1 MISQTGLHLCLFVLS
16 STTFAF
22 IVNLTLN
29 DPSKDKTLVSDFVMK
44 ALLIALDCTSSYFPN
59 EYYQIETFKL
69 YFNHSASGICW
80 YCLPITIFCL
90 IELYAW
96 TAGKDTTGY
105 LFGWQW
111 QDKKTKKKWGFLNM
125 AARFLG
131 TTAMNAL
138 FMQVYIFFATNT
150 LSQTFPDAIN
160 TGNEIINVICFL
172 CLVFFKG
179 NPMEIILGGEVVSTV
194 AKTENKNK

>member
-1 MISQTGLHLCLFVLS
+1 
-16 STTFAF
+16 
-22 IVNLTLN
+22 
-29 DPSKDKTLVSDFVMK
+29 
-44 ALLIALDCTSSYFPN
+44 
-59 EYYQIETFKL
+59 
-69 YFNHSASGICW
+69 
-80 YCLPITIFCL
+80 
-90 IELYAW
+90 
-96 TAGKDTTGY
+96 
-105 LFGWQW
+105 
-111 QDKKTKKKWGFLNM
+111 M